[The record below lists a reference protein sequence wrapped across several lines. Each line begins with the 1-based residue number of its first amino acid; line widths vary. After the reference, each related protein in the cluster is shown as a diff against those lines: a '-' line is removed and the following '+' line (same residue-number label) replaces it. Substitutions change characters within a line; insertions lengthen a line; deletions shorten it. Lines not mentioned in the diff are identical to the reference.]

1 MARGEFAR
9 MTPEQRSECGR
20 KGAMASK
27 EAKRK
32 KKYMKEVL
40 DVLLDM
46 PLKKGKHN
54 DVEDIRNF
62 AAIKGKNLN
71 VQEAIMIAQV
81 QKALKGD
88 TNAIQFIRD
97 TIGQKQIEN
106 INLSAGVPIVIKDDM
121 GEDESKDDAE

>member
-1 MARGEFAR
+1 
-9 MTPEQRSECGR
+9 MTPEERREAGR
-20 KGAMASK
+20 KGGIASG

-40 DVLLDM
+40 DVVLDM

-62 AAIKGKNLN
+62 ASLKGKNLN
-71 VQEAIMIAQV
+71 VQEAIMIAQI

-88 TNAIQFIRD
+88 TNAVQFIRD

-121 GEDESKDDAE
+121 GEDESESDAE

>member
-97 TIGQKQIEN
+97 TIGQKQADNLN
-106 INLSAGVPIVIKDDM
+106 IGAEFGVQIIDDI
-121 GEDESKDDAE
+121 GNTKE

>member
-1 MARGEFAR
+1 MAYRNFSE
-9 MTPEQRSECGR
+9 MTPEERRECGR
-20 KGAMASK
+20 KGGIASG
-27 EAKRK
+27 EVKRK

-40 DVLLDM
+40 DIILDM

-97 TIGQKQIEN
+97 TMGQKQIEN

-121 GEDESKDDAE
+121 SEDESKDDAE

>member
-62 AAIKGKNLN
+62 ASLKGKNLN

-88 TNAIQFIRD
+88 TNALQFIRD
-97 TIGQKQIEN
+97 TIGQKQADSLN
-106 INLSAGVPIVIKDDM
+106 IGAEFGVQIIDDI
-121 GEDESKDDAE
+121 GNTKE

>member
-1 MARGEFAR
+1 
-9 MTPEQRSECGR
+9 MTPEERREAGR
-20 KGAMASK
+20 KGGIASGV
-27 EAKRK
+27 AKRK

-40 DVLLDM
+40 DVVLDM

-62 AAIKGKNLN
+62 ASLKGKNLN
-71 VQEAIMIAQV
+71 VQEAIMIAQI

-88 TNAIQFIRD
+88 TNAVQFIRD

-121 GEDESKDDAE
+121 SEDESESDAE